1 MKIIFGSKAWLVAAV
16 AASAL
21 AAASSASATDFSFT
35 GTFAADNDVQFFDF
49 SVGADSLVT
58 LRTWSYAGGVNAAGQ
73 NIARG
78 GFDPILSLYDLGTGD
93 RVGQNDDGGCGQV
106 AADAVSGRC
115 WDTLF
120 QSNLTAG
127 NYRVAVSQFAN
138 FGPDHIPGAFPG
150 SGTHDF
156 IDFVGNQRDAHW
168 AFDVLNVADAT
179 QVGVPEP
186 ATWALMIGGFGLAGA
201 SLRRRRA
208 LAA

>member
-1 MKIIFGSKAWLVAAV
+1 MKIWLVAAV

-21 AAASSASATDFSFT
+21 AAASAASATDFSFT
-35 GTFAADNDVQFFDF
+35 GAFAGDDDVQFFDF
-49 SVGADSLVT
+49 NVGADSLVT

-93 RVGQNDDGGCGQV
+93 RVGQNDDGGCSQV
-106 AADAVSGRC
+106 AADAVTGAC
-115 WDTLF
+115 YDTFF
-120 QSNLTAG
+120 QANLAAG
-127 NYRVAVSQFAN
+127 AYRVAVSQFAN